1 MPLSVRSAVLFLAV
15 SGFLSAPISAQG
27 NLVRRENS
35 DRSSLLTG
43 DDGLAVIAAALDS
56 QRRANARADCSHL
69 VHTIYEHAGFPYS
82 YVSSAGIYRGTSEFQ
97 RVTHP
102 RPGDLVVWP
111 GHVGIV
117 VNPAQRVFFSKLR
130 RGPGIDAYDAQYWK
144 ERGQVRF
151 YRYIKSSPTH
161 VATTRIVR

>member
-1 MPLSVRSAVLFLAV
+1 M
-15 SGFLSAPISAQG
+15 
-27 NLVRRENS
+27 RRENS
-35 DRSSLLTG
+35 DRSSLLSG

-117 VNPAQRVFFSKLR
+117 VNPAQHSFFSSLR
-130 RGPGIDAYDAQYWK
+130 SGTGVDFYDAPHWRERGPA
-144 ERGQVRF
+144 RF
-151 YRYIKSSPTH
+151 YRYVKAAEVNDRTANHRFKSTS
-161 VATTRIVR
+161 VGQR